1 MTISF
6 YYTMSAILLQVTL
19 CQKLLFLH
27 QPTIWRLIVLWI
39 TSSIHENSKLKPGV
53 NMLCTETVSDIQNN
67 FCTQHILPKEE
78 LLTKIYLYWKMVLSV
93 RKCIFAFFVHE
104 ICTAIIF
111 LITTLFLSIIF
122 YLPRKIRCQQH
133 STNLNMPNF
142 GYFHER
148 STRKLY
154 LRHHFLWC
162 WHPHFVRL
170 LDTKKT
176 ATKGQ

>member
-1 MTISF
+1 MFIELFNTWKFQAQTWGEHVVYRNCFWHSEQF
-6 YYTMSAILLQVTL
+6 LYTTYSPHVLQ
-19 CQKLLFLH
+19 
-27 QPTIWRLIVLWI
+27 
-39 TSSIHENSKLKPGV
+39 
-53 NMLCTETVSDIQNN
+53 
-67 FCTQHILPKEE
+67 KEE

-111 LITTLFLSIIF
+111 LITTLFLSIIY

>member
-1 MTISF
+1 MTTDCSLNYKFNTWKFQAQIWGEHVVYRNCFRHSEQF
-6 YYTMSAILLQVTL
+6 LYTTYSPHVLQ
-19 CQKLLFLH
+19 
-27 QPTIWRLIVLWI
+27 
-39 TSSIHENSKLKPGV
+39 
-53 NMLCTETVSDIQNN
+53 
-67 FCTQHILPKEE
+67 KEE

-104 ICTAIIF
+104 VCTAIIF
-111 LITTLFLSIIF
+111 LITTLFLSIIY

-162 WHPHFVRL
+162 WPKPSRKL
-170 LDTKKT
+170 S
-176 ATKGQ
+176 Q